1 MQLLTARLKEN
12 PKTVE
17 TKYGARMVADAVTA
31 EGETLAIWRPDQD
44 ATLGALRSGAVV
56 TLAKD
61 SKGKISLIDSP
72 TEATPAAPETLNPDK
87 PAPTMTG
94 AQKREIASFVEEMGA
109 LYGFCYQTAAAKLP
123 QDAPDAVSQACAS
136 SLFISAQRRFNL
148 A

>member
-56 TLAKD
+56 TLANV
-61 SKGKISLIDSP
+61 SS
-72 TEATPAAPETLNPDK
+72 
-87 PAPTMTG
+87 M
-94 AQKREIASFVEEMGA
+94 KR
-109 LYGFCYQTAAAKLP
+109 
-123 QDAPDAVSQACAS
+123 
-136 SLFISAQRRFNL
+136 
-148 A
+148 